1 MKAKTRRMVF
11 VIKMGHAVHSMV
23 FEAGWPKETTT
34 ITVDNNVMTKN
45 GTIFAATILTGES
58 TQSDC
63 RNQES
68 EIKEETRTGKISEI
82 VQVQPR

>member
-1 MKAKTRRMVF
+1 
-11 VIKMGHAVHSMV
+11 
-23 FEAGWPKETTT
+23 
-34 ITVDNNVMTKN
+34 MTKN

-63 RNQES
+63 RNHES

-82 VQVQPR
+82 VQVQPRWSQPEEFAGPKMMKET